1 MRRFNTFLFVM
12 TCITLPLEGQ
22 TPIDYRFDHVRSRVT
37 VTMPASEI
45 RAAEGTLAHSGDRVR
60 AGWFGY
66 AMLTAPR
73 YAAHFEVFAGTEV
86 RLAGG
91 SPGVLLTLE
100 RGRLEAIFDAITGE
114 EPRMVQTPGA
124 LLAVRG
130 TRYGV
135 EVGRGGNADLLVFE
149 GVVEVRSPL
158 RPEPLFVRA
167 GETCHYGT
175 NTAPASMPM
184 SRGMTEEMWRQH
196 GAGNDGMTPRDGGMD
211 GMSRPQGTSPR
222 PPMSGSGHH
231 G

>member
-1 MRRFNTFLFVM
+1 MHRCVIATIISISIAVP
-12 TCITLPLEGQ
+12 IHGQ

-45 RAAEGTLAHSGDRVR
+45 RAAEGTMAHSGDRVR

-66 AMLTAPR
+66 ARLTAPR
-73 YAAHFEVFAGTEV
+73 YAAHFEVFAGTEI

-91 SPGVLLTLE
+91 TPGVLLTLD

-135 EVGRGGNADLLVFE
+135 EVGRSGDADLAVFE

-158 RPEPLFVRA
+158 RSEPLFVRA
-167 GETCHYGT
+167 GESCHFGT
-175 NTAPASMPM
+175 HTAPSAMPM
-184 SRGMTEEMWRQH
+184 RGMTEEMWRQH
-196 GAGNDGMTPRDGGMD
+196 GMAGEGTMPRDGGMD